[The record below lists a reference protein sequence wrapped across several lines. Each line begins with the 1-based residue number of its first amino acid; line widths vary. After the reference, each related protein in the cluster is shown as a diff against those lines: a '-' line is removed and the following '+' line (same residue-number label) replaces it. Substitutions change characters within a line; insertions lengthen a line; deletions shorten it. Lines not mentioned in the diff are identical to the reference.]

1 MVGAGWGV
9 SRGGGDNCGALVG
22 AGAFRN
28 VPGGPAYGGGAASV
42 KIGPSET
49 IVSPDM
55 APQHSVPLPL
65 RQQRRPNHGRS
76 GQQKQQPQANSRL
89 PAKIIDIQRARTM
102 RWVPLSG
109 KNGPNRPGDS
119 SRKPGLDVEPR
130 MEDRGWKIEKNR
142 FRRSIFNLRFSI
154 LGLQGPTPSG
164 RNPRH
169 NHAPGT

>member
-49 IVSPDM
+49 TVSPDM
-55 APQHSVPLPL
+55 APQHSAPLPF

-76 GQQKQQPQANSRL
+76 GQQKQQPQAISKL

-119 SRKPGLDVEPR
+119 SREPGLGHESAQLRAGETRATIMPQELEEANGFEKRNGPR
-130 MEDRGWKIEKNR
+130 LLNRGAGR
-142 FRRSIFNLRFSI
+142 FRSATA
-154 LGLQGPTPSG
+154 G
-164 RNPRH
+164 
-169 NHAPGT
+169 